1 MAQPVPG
8 AAVTPQPTVG
18 LVPLDDRPCNRLFPQ
33 QLAAISGW
41 RVDLPPRELLGWF
54 TRPGECDAIA
64 DWLLSCQAE
73 RLIVSL
79 DMLCFGGLVTS
90 RRAGAGLEEAMR
102 RLEVLREVRRHRP
115 AVRLFAFSNL
125 MRLGTTV
132 TSPEDLARH
141 SLLLRYSQL
150 VDRVER
156 LGEEAARPEL
166 EQVVAELG
174 PDALSQYLAVRRRN
188 HAVNRAAIQLVA
200 EGVVDYLVLPQED
213 AAPVGLHLAEQ
224 LALRDQAAEY
234 RVADRVAIHPGAD
247 EVGLVLL
254 ARHHLE
260 AAGELLA
267 VAIEYGSAQ
276 GAQVIPGFEHQPLC
290 ETVES
295 QLRAA
300 GARPA
305 PREEAEAVLAVHS
318 PIRRQR
324 DISEAPAAGDA
335 GLAAQARDLVARTRA
350 AHAEGRLVA
359 LADVAY
365 SNGADPELVAALA
378 EGGGCDHLAGFAG
391 WNTAANT
398 LGTVIAQL
406 ALAAVAADRGRA
418 EASDACRRFLAC
430 RLLDDYGYQTRVRP
444 LAAGLAAELG
454 ANPFALGEA
463 WPSVERY
470 VVEQLTP
477 LAHDLYLRLL
487 GAAEA
492 AWADEVMVSL
502 PWGRL
507 FEVEVEL
514 AASSS

>member
-1 MAQPVPG
+1 M
-8 AAVTPQPTVG
+8 TPHPTVG

-33 QLAAISGW
+33 QLAVISGW
-41 RVDLPPRELLGWF
+41 RLDLPPRDLLGWF
-54 TRPGECDAIA
+54 TRPGKCDAIA

-79 DMLCFGGLVTS
+79 DMLCFGGLVAS
-90 RRAGAGLEEAMR
+90 RRAAAGLEEAMR
-102 RLEVLREVRRHRP
+102 RLEALREVRRRR
-115 AVRLFAFSNL
+115 AGVRLFASSNL

-132 TSPEDLARH
+132 TCPEDLARH
-141 SLLLRYSQL
+141 SQLLRYSQL

-156 LGEEAARPEL
+156 LGEKAARPEL
-166 EQVVAELG
+166 EQVMAELG
-174 PDALSQYLAVRRRN
+174 CDALSQYLAVRRRN

-200 EGVVDYLVLPQED
+200 EGVVDYLILPQED
-213 AAPVGLHLAEQ
+213 AVPVGIHLAEQ
-224 LALRDQAAEY
+224 RALQDQAAEH

-260 AAGELLA
+260 AAGEPLA
-267 VAIEYGSAQ
+267 VAVEYGSAQ
-276 GAQVIPGFEHQPLC
+276 GAQVIPGFEHQPLR

-305 PREEAEAVLAVHS
+305 SREQAEAVLAVHT
-318 PIRRQR
+318 PIEAQR
-324 DISEAPAAGDA
+324 DISEVPPEGDA
-335 GLAAQARDLVARTRA
+335 GLAVQARDLVGRTRA
-350 AHAEGRLVA
+350 AHREGYLVG

-378 EGGGCDHLAGFAG
+378 SGAGCEHLAGFAG

-406 ALAAVAADRGRA
+406 ALVAVTAAEGRA

-430 RLLDDYGYQTRVRP
+430 RLLDDYGYQSQVRP
-444 LAAGLAAELG
+444 RAAARAAELG
-454 ANPFALGEA
+454 ANPFALEAA
-463 WPSVERY
+463 WPTVERY
-470 VVEQLTP
+470 VVEQLKP

-492 AWADEVMVSL
+492 DWADEVTVSL